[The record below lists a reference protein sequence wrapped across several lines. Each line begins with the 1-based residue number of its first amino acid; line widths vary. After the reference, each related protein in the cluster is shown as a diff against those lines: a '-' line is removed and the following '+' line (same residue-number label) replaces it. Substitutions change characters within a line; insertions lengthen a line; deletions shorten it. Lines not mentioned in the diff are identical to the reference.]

1 MRSINKLSINKIL
14 IPNRGEIAVRIIR
27 TAKRLGI
34 QTVVTLARHE
44 ADTLP
49 ATLADEVYWWP
60 NEQLADTF
68 LNVEAII
75 NAALEVRADAIHP
88 GYGFLS
94 ENHELAKACETAC
107 IVFIGPRPDHIQ
119 LMGSK
124 TEARRIAQSAN
135 VPVVPGWEGTIE
147 AIAAQAHLFPY
158 PVLVK
163 AAMGGGGKGMKLVHS
178 ASELKEQL
186 QQTANEAL
194 RYFGDATVF
203 VEQYFEPA
211 RHIEVQLLGDSY
223 GNIIHLGE
231 RECSIQRRY
240 QKIIEEAPAP
250 NLTDSLRQ
258 QLYDDALKLGR
269 YMNYQSA
276 GTIEFLV
283 NEAGQ
288 HFFLEMNTRI
298 QVEHPVSELITN
310 IDIVEKQIEIACNLP
325 LDLKQQDIHFKGHAI
340 ESRLYAEDAS
350 NDFRPSPGII
360 KQFAF
365 PDNNTS
371 RIETAIYQP
380 VTIHPNYDPLIAK
393 IVTWG
398 KTRESAIAKHLRS
411 LNECSMIGIKT
422 NNAYLQQIIN
432 NELFTNGK
440 YHTRFCETFIGDT
453 ANSESITQTLVA
465 YTCLKLNRLA
475 QNQSTSFYRHLP
487 LFQVN
492 IDNQNHT
499 IRYRQTSNY
508 LQLII
513 DNKTI
518 LVKDVVITNQTITY
532 NTNEIN
538 QLHHYF
544 IDENDISIDTQG
556 TVYQLIPTDWLQPYQ
571 PKESLEKAS
580 NASQL
585 HAPLPGRVLKIQVD
599 EGQSIAKGE
608 TILILEAM
616 KMENHLKAW
625 KDITIKEIHITE
637 GNSVKSNQLLIS
649 TF

>member
-1 MRSINKLSINKIL
+1 MISNKRLSISKIL

-49 ATLADEVYWWP
+49 ATMADEVFWWP
-60 NEQLADTF
+60 NEQLNDTF

-75 NAALEVRADAIHP
+75 NVALDVRANAIHP

-94 ENHELAKACETAC
+94 ENHELAKACETAG

-124 TEARRIAQSAN
+124 TEARRIAQNAN
-135 VPVVPGWEGTIE
+135 VPVIPGWEGTIE
-147 AIAAQAHLFPY
+147 EIAAQAHLFPY
-158 PVLVK
+158 PALVK

-178 ASELKEQL
+178 VNELEIQL
-186 QQTANEAL
+186 QQTANESL

-250 NLTDSLRQ
+250 NLSDSLRQ
-258 QLYDDALKLGR
+258 SLYDDALKLGR
-269 YMNYQSA
+269 FMKYQSA

-310 IDIVEKQIEIACNLP
+310 IDIVEKQIEIACGLP
-325 LDLKQQDIHFKGHAI
+325 LDLKQEDIQFQGHAI

-350 NDFRPSPGII
+350 CDFRPSPGII

-365 PDNNTS
+365 PDNSTN

-398 KTRESAIAKHLRS
+398 KSRETAINKHLQA
-411 LNECSMIGIKT
+411 LNECSIIGIKT

-432 NELFTNGK
+432 SDSFTKGK
-440 YHTRFCETFIGDT
+440 YHTRFCETFFAET
-453 ANSESITQTLVA
+453 ENSESITQTLVA
-465 YTCLKLNRLA
+465 YACLKLHRLA
-475 QNQSTSFYRHLP
+475 QNRSTSFFRHLP
-487 LFQVN
+487 QFQVI
-492 IDNQNHT
+492 IDNQNHS
-499 IRYRQTSNY
+499 IRYRQTRND
-508 LQLII
+508 LQLNIG
-513 DNKTI
+513 NETI
-518 LVKDVVITNQTITY
+518 LVNDIVITNQTITY
-532 NTNEIN
+532 NINDIN

-556 TVYQLIPTDWLQPYQ
+556 IVYQLIPADWLQPYQ
-571 PKESLEKAS
+571 PKENLEKIS
-580 NASQL
+580 DASQL
-585 HAPLPGRVLKIQVD
+585 HAPLPGRVVKIHVD
-599 EGQSIAKGE
+599 EGQSIAKGD
-608 TILILEAM
+608 TILVLEAM